1 MDREHSV
8 CKGPGACCVSV
19 QTPRN
24 FALLKH
30 RTKPKRLS
38 MTALEKWAGQISMI
52 CSARVFSISLQLVSN
67 VTPLPKRAKQDSTSS
82 LGKCTPRCFLR
93 RLDTRWMLGVAGSH
107 LLHRIRKLGSRAR
120 SGGTTP
126 QSRTQ
131 SQAVQRVSPHSSDT
145 YPGLSPATSLSLTA
159 SRDLTS
165 SISLLEQSQLGPKPR

>member
-1 MDREHSV
+1 M

-30 RTKPKRLS
+30 RTKPKRSS

-52 CSARVFSISLQLVSN
+52 CSARVFSIFLQLVSN

-131 SQAVQRVSPHSSDT
+131 SQSVQQVSPHSSDT
-145 YPGLSPATSLSLTA
+145 YPVLSPATSLSLTA